1 MSETRKGGPRRDPDD
16 DWDATYIRQEDP
28 PSEDSADQLRQGAQ
42 DMFRDEED
50 DDEEGFDMS
59 VAELLYS
66 TSSFYAIVIPVTITM
81 VLSALAVVYINND
94 DTIQQG
100 QQQMSEAYQVWKID
114 EDDSM
119 WTNIAMSLANGLV
132 MVSVIC
138 MMTFVI
144 VLLYKYE
151 CMMCLIG
158 YMMFCSTSLLGFL
171 GGHMWWVAIQI
182 YNLPVDKISYY
193 LGLWNF
199 AAVGVLAV
207 FYGNGV
213 PKIVTQAYLI
223 ATSIILA
230 WHLDYFD
237 EYTTWA
243 LLFMLALYDLC
254 AVLTPCGP
262 LKALVNLMSRDDA
275 PEMPGLLYEAELPPE
290 ARRPGGAR
298 RGRARSDDEHS
309 GVWSN
314 RSSSQPSSSQNPANI
329 LIPLAL
335 ARVYNLPVIALPPD
349 SERIMRQKSAKSSG
363 DAPLLAENYGDGPQ
377 VPDDPNPEQLQA
389 DVEVKL
395 PENGGRIEK
404 IRRNGKTMYLERDRH
419 GTPKRVLWV
428 DRQGR
433 VFAESGDEVDD
444 ADEDKNTIRLGLGD
458 FIFYSVL
465 VAKAAQH
472 SYTTFAAC
480 CLVILAGLGGTLVLL
495 SVYHHALPALPI
507 SITLGIFFYFV
518 TRAFVEP
525 YIEAVMLKP
534 LFV

>member
-1 MSETRKGGPRRDPDD
+1 
-16 DWDATYIRQEDP
+16 
-28 PSEDSADQLRQGAQ
+28 
-42 DMFRDEED
+42 
-50 DDEEGFDMS
+50 
-59 VAELLYS
+59 
-66 TSSFYAIVIPVTITM
+66 M
-81 VLSALAVVYINND
+81 VLSALAVVYINNE
-94 DTIQQG
+94 DTIEQG

-114 EDDSM
+114 EDEGM
-119 WTNIAMSLANGLV
+119 WTNVAMSLANGLV

-138 MMTFVI
+138 LMTFVI

-151 CMMCLIG
+151 CMIFLIG

-182 YNLPVDKISYY
+182 YHLPIDKLSYF

-199 AAVGVLAV
+199 ATVGVLAV
-207 FYGNGV
+207 FYGKVV
-213 PKIVTQAYLI
+213 PKFVTQGYLI
-223 ATSIILA
+223 ATSVILA

-290 ARRPGGAR
+290 ARRPGGSR
-298 RGRARSDDEHS
+298 NSRPRTDDDHS

-314 RSSSQPSSSQNPANI
+314 RSAAQNPANI
-329 LIPLAL
+329 LIPLAV
-335 ARVYNLPVIALPPD
+335 ARVYNLPVIALPPQ
-349 SERIMRQKSAKSSG
+349 SEIIMRQRSANASG
-363 DAPLLAENYGDGPQ
+363 NAPLLEDNYNDGPHI
-377 VPDDPNPEQLQA
+377 PDDPNPDQLLA

-404 IRRNGKTMYLERDRH
+404 IRRNGKTMFMERDRH

-433 VFAESGDEVDD
+433 VFAESSEQGEEEDN
-444 ADEDKNTIRLGLGD
+444 DKNTIRLGLGD

-472 SYTTFAAC
+472 SYTTFVAC

-507 SITLGIFFYFV
+507 SITLGIFFYFI
-518 TRAFVEP
+518 TRIFVEP

-534 LFV
+534 LYV